1 MQIAASKKTVYGFD
15 HPAKG
20 YACLLV
26 VDRLAPDGY
35 SWRLS
40 DSLQRGKIN
49 LSALVDSDGCLVNN
63 INHGGDGFFILKMKT
78 FHNDDYLL
86 MLDVFLRA
94 TMPYSFL
101 IDDLLE
107 DCWTY

>member
-35 SWRLS
+35 SWHLS

-63 INHGGDGFFILKMKT
+63 INYGGDGFFIKEDRDGLCL
-78 FHNDDYLL
+78 FFGQERVYL
-86 MLDVFLRA
+86 D
-94 TMPYSFL
+94 
-101 IDDLLE
+101 
-107 DCWTY
+107 